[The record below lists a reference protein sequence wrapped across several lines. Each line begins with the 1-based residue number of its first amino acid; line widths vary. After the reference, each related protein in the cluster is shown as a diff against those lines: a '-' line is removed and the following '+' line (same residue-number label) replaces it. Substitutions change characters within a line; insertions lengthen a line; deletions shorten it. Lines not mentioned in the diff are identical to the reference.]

1 MEIEFEK
8 WKDEYLPNELED
20 DDKMYHIKQAVDSL
34 NSIQKKIWLLYTEI
48 GTYAGLARE
57 LGVCTLTAKKY
68 LKHIRKLIFERL

>member
-20 DDKMYHIKQAVDSL
+20 DDKMYHIKEAVDSL

-48 GTYAGLARE
+48 GSYAGLARE
-57 LGVCTLTAKKY
+57 LGVCSNTAKKY
-68 LKHIRKLIFERL
+68 IKKLRKMIYDRL